1 VFVGGGAG
9 RDGVL
14 DAIWNALLPGG
25 RLVVNS
31 VTLET
36 EAILIARQ
44 TRHGGALLRLSVE
57 RAGAVGGRT
66 GWRAAMPVVQWSV
79 TK

>member
-1 VFVGGGAG
+1 
-9 RDGVL
+9 
-14 DAIWNALLPGG
+14 
-25 RLVVNS
+25 VVNS

-36 EAILIARQ
+36 EAKLIEWQAR
-44 TRHGGALLRLSVE
+44 RGGVLLRLSVE
-57 RAGAVGGRT
+57 RGGPVGGRT

>member
-1 VFVGGGAG
+1 L
-9 RDGVL
+9 RL
-14 DAIWNALLPGG
+14 GG

-36 EAILIARQ
+36 EAVLIEWHA
-44 TRHGGALLRLSVE
+44 RHGGSLLRLSVE

-79 TK
+79 IK